1 MAEDSLEQLGRRFP
15 RVRQAYQAMVRAV
28 EGDAP
33 LNDKTRQLVLVAVA
47 AALGQREALAHHRD
61 AARKAGASD
70 AEVEHAVALALPL
83 AGLAAVAAA
92 VGPGSA
98 SAASQPEPAQAPAPA
113 PKKTKIEEGDWVT
126 IKEGQGG
133 LFIKAGQ
140 RGQVTKIVKGKAS
153 GLTLYYVKCVDVP
166 QEEKFV
172 LDDLALASPDSPAAA
187 PLAAAKDRLE
197 AGDWVVITHGGLL
210 LKLGERGQIARVEQG
225 PMNITFYYL
234 RKPGMDAEEKYMR
247 TDFEPAPGP

>member
-1 MAEDSLEQLGRRFP
+1 MTEDSLEQLGRRFP

-47 AALGQREALAHHRD
+47 AALGQRGALAHHRD

-70 AEVEHAVALALPL
+70 AEVEHAIALALPL
-83 AGLAAVAAA
+83 AGLAPIVAAA

-98 SAASQPEPAQAPAPA
+98 DAAPQPEPTQAPAPA
-113 PKKTKIEEGDWVT
+113 PRKTKIEEGDWVT
-126 IKEGQGG
+126 IREGQGG

-153 GLTLYYVKCVDVP
+153 GLTIYYVKCVDVP

-172 LDDLALASPDSPAAA
+172 LDDLAMAYPDSQAAAA
-187 PLAAAKDRLE
+187 PVKDKLE
-197 AGDWVVITHGGLL
+197 AGDWVVVTHGGLL

-234 RKPGMDAEEKYMR
+234 RKPGTDAEEKYMR
-247 TDFEPAPGP
+247 TDLEPAPGP